1 MDQGTRGKEK
11 EREKIGVAEVLM
23 NTGNAKLRGE
33 RGGGPSPHVQK
44 KKGKRKVEMWRR
56 EGEAW
61 RPAVL
66 VSTAM
71 NCPHQ
76 LMGISTL
83 SFIK

>member
-1 MDQGTRGKEK
+1 M
-11 EREKIGVAEVLM
+11 LM
-23 NTGNAKLRGE
+23 NARNAKLRE
-33 RGGGPSPHVQK
+33 RRGGGGPSPHVQK

-83 SFIK
+83 SLIK